1 MGEWGKKINILI
13 TILLTFFISSQIY
26 AQTGTEIILH
36 GKTLHEKAFE
46 GGTLLTKAYK
56 QVIYK
61 CFMNRKQTPYLWCT
75 EFDDRGIIEIQ

>member
-13 TILLTFFISSQIY
+13 TFFISSQVY
-26 AQTGTEIILH
+26 AKTATKIILN

-61 CFMNRKQTPYLWCT
+61 CFMNRKQTPYLWCK

>member
-1 MGEWGKKINILI
+1 MKILI
-13 TILLTFFISSQIY
+13 ILLLTLFISSQAY
-26 AQTGTEIILH
+26 AQTATEIILN

-46 GGTLLTKAYK
+46 GGTLLTKAYQ

-61 CFMNRKQTPYLWCT
+61 CFMNRKQKPYLWCT